1 MTLISVYV
9 KTLHVLTIS
18 LILSQFSALQ
28 FSSRTGIRRT
38 SSFVLFYIWNIII
51 VTLGYLRHQSGQI

>member
-38 SSFVLFYIWNIII
+38 SSFASFYWNIII